1 MTEQEL
7 IQENEKLNARLQ
19 KAASVFAEQKAT
31 IKRLTEER
39 DAAVAKT
46 GEAEKQDELFFEQQ
60 NEIESLKSQ
69 VVELTDQ
76 NKTQETS
83 IEDLKDRLQTAQ
95 AVFKT
100 QKATIQEL
108 EDNNTRLTTDLTK
121 ANETID
127 GLNQT
132 LQSIRELVNQPES

>member
-60 NEIESLKSQ
+60 NEIE
-69 VVELTDQ
+69 
-76 NKTQETS
+76 
-83 IEDLKDRLQTAQ
+83 DLKDRLQKAQ